1 MAFPKKTQPVDT
13 LNQTLEIPI
22 KEPKEGVFSTHLR
35 YQIDASQLIRDPTNT
50 NSDNRYNE
58 LVDQW
63 ISMIPNVKKQEEF
76 RKVRADRIRERIG
89 ALDNP
94 NEDEKGR
101 ELKAIS
107 REISGMISAYMDTYA
122 GGERENRI
130 SFIVPNKALRL
141 WLEQQNPEHFAE
153 HPEKL
158 QEGYEQY
165 KADIHAKKTAE
176 REAKKKAEELKP
188 TAEVEHANIK
198 DAL

>member
-1 MAFPKKTQPVDT
+1 MSFPKRPQPTDS
-13 LNQTLEIPI
+13 LNQTLEIPL

-63 ISMIPNVKKQEEF
+63 ISMIPNVRKQEEF
-76 RKVRADRIRERIG
+76 RRIRNERVLERIG
-89 ALDNP
+89 KLDNP
-94 NEDEKGR
+94 NDDEKGR
-101 ELKAIS
+101 ELKAVS

-130 SFIVPNKALRL
+130 SFVVPNKTLRL

-158 QEGYEQY
+158 QEEYEKQ
-165 KADIHAKKTAE
+165 KAQKEAE
-176 REAKKKAEELKP
+176 KLAEKEAKKKA
-188 TAEVEHANIK
+188 
-198 DAL
+198 

>member
-1 MAFPKKTQPVDT
+1 MAFQRNPNQPSDS
-13 LNQTLEIPI
+13 LSQTLELPL

-63 ISMIPNVKKQEEF
+63 ISMIPNVKKQEEL
-76 RKVRADRIRERIG
+76 RKVRAERITDRISK
-89 ALDNP
+89 LDSP
-94 NEDEKGR
+94 NDDEMGR
-101 ELKAIS
+101 VLKAVS

-122 GGERENRI
+122 GGERVNRI
-130 SFIVPNKALRL
+130 SFIVPNKTLRL

-158 QEGYEQY
+158 QEEYEKQRAI
-165 KADIHAKKTAE
+165 KEAEEARAKDE
-176 REAKKKAEELKP
+176 KKKPSGAAK
-188 TAEVEHANIK
+188 VVI
-198 DAL
+198 